1 MTYVK
6 WLTEGRINKTRHI
19 TATGFAILAAIP
31 AVFLLLA
38 MACIGIITMA
48 LFIPALLIAPK
59 YELTFGSQGLH
70 PITPVK
76 EEE

>member
-1 MTYVK
+1 
-6 WLTEGRINKTRHI
+6 
-19 TATGFAILAAIP
+19 
-31 AVFLLLA
+31 